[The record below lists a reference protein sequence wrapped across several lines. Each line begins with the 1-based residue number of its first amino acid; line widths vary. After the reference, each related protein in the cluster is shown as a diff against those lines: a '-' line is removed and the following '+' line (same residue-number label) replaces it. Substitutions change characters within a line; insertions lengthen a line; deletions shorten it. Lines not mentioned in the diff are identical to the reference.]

1 MTNEVLVKDKDIVV
15 PGELLAEGMGNLP
28 GQGTYRDGEKI
39 LAARLGLVQV
49 DGRTIKLKQL
59 AGRYL
64 PKTGDTIICKVFEV
78 NFSGWRVETNS
89 AYPAMLSLKDATSSF
104 IQRGA
109 DLTQFYDIGDNVVCQ
124 VTNVTSQNLVDVSMK
139 GPGLRKLAGGRIIE
153 VNTNKVP
160 RIIGKQGSMIQMI
173 KEATKCNITVG
184 QNGLVWIDGDIDGEI
199 VAVDVIKKIEE
210 EAHQSGLTDRIKEY
224 LSKVKVK

>member
-1 MTNEVLVKDKDIVV
+1 
-15 PGELLAEGMGNLP
+15 
-28 GQGTYRDGEKI
+28 
-39 LAARLGLVQV
+39 
-49 DGRTIKLKQL
+49 
-59 AGRYL
+59 
-64 PKTGDTIICKVFEV
+64 
-78 NFSGWRVETNS
+78 
-89 AYPAMLSLKDATSSF
+89 
-104 IQRGA
+104 
-109 DLTQFYDIGDNVVCQ
+109 
-124 VTNVTSQNLVDVSMK
+124 VDVSMK

>member
-1 MTNEVLVKDKDIVV
+1 MTNKVLVKDKDVVV
-15 PGELLAEGMGNLP
+15 PGETLAEGMGNLP

-64 PKTGDTIICKVFEV
+64 PKSGDTIICKVFEV

-109 DLTQFYDIGDNVVCQ
+109 DLTQFYDIGDYVVCQ
-124 VTNVTSQNLVDVSMK
+124 ITNVTSQNLVDVSMK
-139 GPGLRKLAGGRIIE
+139 GPGLRKLTGGRIIE

-160 RIIGKQGSMIQMI
+160 RIIGKQGSMIQMV

-184 QNGLVWIDGDIDGEI
+184 QNGVVWIDGDVDGER
-199 VAVDVIKKIEE
+199 VAVAVIKKIEE
-210 EAHQSGLTDRIKEY
+210 EAHQSGLTDKIKDY